1 MLNVLNNM
9 NIEANAIALAP
20 VKVAEIGKNNLE
32 IAKYFYNGSKVH
44 GKFLEINDK
53 LEGLIKEF
61 NPEKIKEV
69 FYDLAMTDQDLYLDI
84 IIAMR
89 VLVNNMDEK
98 CEASYIAIMGEAKPN
113 ENDISEDKNTDEAV
127 ESEIEENTSE
137 NNETPDENS
146 GDWEGK

>member
-1 MLNVLNNM
+1 MLNVLNNL

-20 VKVAEIGKNNLE
+20 VKVEEIGKNNLE
-32 IAKYFYNGSKVH
+32 IAKFFYNGSKVH
-44 GKFLEINDK
+44 GKFSEINDK

-89 VLVNNMDEK
+89 ILVNNADEK
-98 CEASYIAIMGEAKPN
+98 CEASYISIMGEAKPN
-113 ENDISEDKNTDEAV
+113 ENDIPEDKNTDEVV